1 MPVAVMAVGH
11 MRMGMAQADMGMA
24 MAVRLA
30 GRVLRIVAVPVV
42 QVVDMAVAVGQRRMV
57 VFMHMTLGQMQPD
70 AQRHPGTGANKLAR
84 DGVAQQQTGSASGRE
99 RECSSV
105 YI

>member
-57 VFMHMTLGQMQPD
+57 VFMHMTLGQMPPD
-70 AQRHPGTGANKLAR
+70 APRHQGTGANPPDR
-84 DGVAQQQTGSASGRE
+84 DEIGRASCRE
-99 RECSSV
+99 RGGQYV
-105 YI
+105 

>member
-1 MPVAVMAVGH
+1 
-11 MRMGMAQADMGMA
+11 MRISDWSSDVCSSDLGMA

-70 AQRHPGTGANKLAR
+70 AQRHQGTGDNQLDR
-84 DGVAQQQTGSASGRE
+84 DGVAQIGRASCRE
-99 RECSSV
+99 RV
-105 YI
+105 GRYV